1 MIYLS
6 LKMTLQI
13 KETNDIIE
21 VKNMATKK
29 PRFSITVPEELL
41 KKIDDYRFNNRIASR
56 AEAVIRL
63 IEMGFDVLEQETKE
77 TAE

>member
-1 MIYLS
+1 MIYVY
-6 LKMTLQI
+6 
-13 KETNDIIE
+13 IIFLLYDDTE

>member
-1 MIYLS
+1 
-6 LKMTLQI
+6 
-13 KETNDIIE
+13 
-21 VKNMATKK
+21 MATKK

-41 KKIDDYRFNNRIASR
+41 KRIDDYRFNNRIASR